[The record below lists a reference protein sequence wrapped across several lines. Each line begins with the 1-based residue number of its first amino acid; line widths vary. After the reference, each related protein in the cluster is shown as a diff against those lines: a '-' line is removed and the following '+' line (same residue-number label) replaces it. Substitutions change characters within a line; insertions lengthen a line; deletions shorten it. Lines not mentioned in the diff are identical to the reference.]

1 MILRDLLVGALATA
15 CVGTALWTCCVQAGN
30 HENARA
36 LARLQ
41 RRWEML
47 EAANAQA
54 AARAH
59 AHVPGI
65 SNRDLDVTRA
75 EVSKRLREQAASS
88 AGARVRP

>member
-1 MILRDLLVGALATA
+1 MIVRNLLVGALAAA
-15 CVGTALWTCCVQAGN
+15 CFGAALWTCCVQAGN
-30 HENARA
+30 HERARA

-65 SNRDLDVTRA
+65 SNLDLDVTRS
-75 EVSKRLREQAASS
+75 EVSQRLREQSSKS
-88 AGARVRP
+88 AGKVRP

>member
-1 MILRDLLVGALATA
+1 MIVRDLLVGGLGAVCLGA
-15 CVGTALWTCCVQAGN
+15 ALWTCCVQAGN
-30 HENARA
+30 HERARS

-65 SNRDLDVTRA
+65 SNLDLDVTRA
-75 EVSKRLREQAASS
+75 EVSKRVREQNSKS
-88 AGARVRP
+88 GAGKVRP